1 MMFTAL
7 HRALGFPPGPITV
20 ELLDTAVER
29 EIEEAD
35 DLDWKSKLPAAADL
49 KNSDFSKDITAMAN
63 SGGGVIVYG
72 VTENQKRAN
81 GRRDTGGELSEAH
94 ERSLHQIAVSAVS
107 PPLFGLNVIQ
117 VGEDGNRAVV
127 VVVPSS
133 TEGPH
138 LIYRGEYFGAPIRNN
153 ADTVWMREREVAAQY
168 RARFDAAHNPSTYL
182 YELYDETST
191 DRDTADRA
199 WFIAVAHPKSG
210 ASRTVRWS
218 QEQARNIFKDAEKYT
233 LAVAPRTTAH
243 PLEFVDREN
252 PRPGLRRWIA
262 PNTQITDS
270 VRSAESWISVHFDGS
285 VTLAA
290 VVGGRYR
297 NPPVPPH
304 AKAPHTQSVADQR
317 TGHRSRRF
325 GLHGTDPLSRHKNR
339 RSRVR
344 SPYRTAVARSGAPSP
359 CIAMARTVLTSST
372 GRCRFIGSFRSKP
385 L

>member
-233 LAVAPRTTAH
+233 LAVAPPRTTAH

-304 AKAPHTQSVADQR
+304 AKAPPHTKR
-317 TGHRSRRF
+317 GRSA
-325 GLHGTDPLSRHKNR
+325 NR
-339 RSRVR
+339 S
-344 SPYRTAVARSGAPSP
+344 
-359 CIAMARTVLTSST
+359 
-372 GRCRFIGSFRSKP
+372 SKP
-385 L
+385 PFRTSWH